1 MLTKEILNSHPAT
14 TLKKEISKTNIK
26 GYSKLKKGEL
36 VELMMKNKER
46 FSHIK
51 KKGEETKEEP
61 KKKKKKKIFLLP
73 KKEEPKKPAK
83 KETKPKAKK
92 LTMKEVEDSDAFDKS
107 KYKDFYFD
115 LVERFIDGKGSEE
128 KQLDR
133 AGSRAYS
140 FIIRQTKKLAKKE
153 KVISVKQLVDAINKI
168 SFNDF
173 RDM

>member
-61 KKKKKKKIFLLP
+61 KKKKKKKIL
-73 KKEEPKKPAK
+73 
-83 KETKPKAKK
+83 
-92 LTMKEVEDSDAFDKS
+92 
-107 KYKDFYFD
+107 
-115 LVERFIDGKGSEE
+115 
-128 KQLDR
+128 
-133 AGSRAYS
+133 
-140 FIIRQTKKLAKKE
+140 
-153 KVISVKQLVDAINKI
+153 
-168 SFNDF
+168 
-173 RDM
+173 